1 MNKKEEIKISD
12 EVIRKYMNLKS
23 INKICEKLNI
33 STSNLLKGRTSE
45 YNKKLVIL
53 EIKQEIINFIV
64 DTY

>member
-23 INKICEKLNI
+23 I
-33 STSNLLKGRTSE
+33 TSE